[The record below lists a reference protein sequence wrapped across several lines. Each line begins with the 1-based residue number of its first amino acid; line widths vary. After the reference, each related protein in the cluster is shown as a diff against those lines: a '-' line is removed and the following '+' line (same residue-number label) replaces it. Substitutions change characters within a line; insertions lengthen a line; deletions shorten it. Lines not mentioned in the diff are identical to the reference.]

1 MRDSPAPPP
10 DLLLSAALAPIE
22 TRRAR
27 ARQRLWARLQR
38 TAARVEH
45 TFDRARA
52 GLRRR
57 FGHVGP
63 LSILTYRGFGTKD
76 RVVVLGRV
84 VEAPNITLPQ
94 ATDTAWQNVLRMFRH
109 FNTREVPEAELE
121 VRFAGTSTRV
131 RTDEE
136 GYFRSE
142 FPRPPLPPAS
152 DQGREPGRSDGDSRD
167 HDSWHPVDLELCGCP
182 LPGWAPLATRT
193 EVLIPGPGATLG
205 IVSDIDDTVLQ
216 THVTRRLRMLWITF
230 SRNAHTRL
238 PFPGTT
244 DLYRALV
251 GGPTG
256 TGRNPV
262 FYVSKSPWNLYDF
275 LIEFLDK
282 HGLPRGPL
290 MLRDLGVSAEAPL
303 DFKSA
308 RIDEVF
314 AAYPQLPFVLIGDSG
329 ERDPDIYVETAARHR
344 GRVRAIYIR
353 DVGSS
358 PARRRQLGVLAE
370 EARRLGTEMLYLAH
384 AGEALAHARR
394 RGLAP
399 PPGWPQPALG
409 GH

>member
-1 MRDSPAPPP
+1 MIGRMRDSPSSTL
-10 DLLLSAALAPIE
+10 DLPGSVGLTSVE

-38 TAARVEH
+38 TAARFEH

-52 GLRRR
+52 SLRRR
-57 FGHVGP
+57 FGHAGP
-63 LSILTYRGFGTKD
+63 LSILSYRGFGN
-76 RVVVLGRV
+76 RERIRVLGRL
-84 VEAPNITLPQ
+84 VEARAISLPQ
-94 ATDTAWQNVLRMFRH
+94 PSDSRWQNVMRVFRH
-109 FNTREVPEAELE
+109 FNTREVPRAELE
-121 VRFAGTSTRV
+121 VRFAGTTTRV

-136 GYFRSE
+136 GYFRGE
-142 FPRPPLPPAS
+142 FARPPLPAAA
-152 DQGREPGRSDGDSRD
+152 GDGG
-167 HDSWHPVDLELCGCP
+167 DSWHPVDLELCGCP

-193 EVLIPGPGATLG
+193 EVLIPSPRATLG

-216 THVTRRLRMLWITF
+216 THVTRRLRMLWVTF

-251 GGPTG
+251 RGPTG
-256 TGRNPV
+256 TAHNPV

-275 LIEFLDK
+275 LVEFLDK
-282 HGLPRGPL
+282 HELPRGPL
-290 MLRDLGVSAEAPL
+290 MLRDLGVGTEAPL
-303 DFKSA
+303 DFKSSC
-308 RIDEVF
+308 IDEVF
-314 AAYPQLPFVLIGDSG
+314 DTYPQLPFVLIGDSG

-358 PARRRQLGVLAE
+358 PGRRRQLGVLAE
-370 EARRLGTEMLYLAH
+370 EARRLGTEMLYLTH

-394 RGLAP
+394 RGLAA
-399 PPGWPQPALG
+399 PPGWARQAMSG
-409 GH
+409 GGE